1 MKNFLTFLAK
11 TTPRR
16 SPRVMARS
24 TMDIFLHEITKD
36 MKVSAD
42 AEIVHKVN
50 CDTTYK
56 DLVTLLKTYESQEKV
71 YTPSKGLYYLRKGTK
86 QLVSLKQDNDLE
98 KCKEEYSCKQLRLAC
113 HVVHMNG
120 KQSTLSDK

>member
-1 MKNFLTFLAK
+1 MLYIAQA
-11 TTPRR
+11 TPRR
-16 SPRVMARS
+16 SPRVLARS

-42 AEIVHKVN
+42 AELVHQVN
-50 CDTTYK
+50 CDTNYK
-56 DLVTLLKTYESQEKV
+56 DLVITLKTYESQEKV
-71 YTPSKGLYYLRKGTK
+71 YNPSKGLYYLRKGTK

-98 KCKEEYSCKQLRLAC
+98 KCKEEYGYKQIRLAC

-120 KQSTLSDK
+120 MEFFFV